1 MTAKKRSTGVTR
13 ELSALRKMIEKLA
26 KSNESKKIKAQV
38 KKVFK
43 TGKKEGLEKTRS
55 LRGDLAKG
63 LKAISKELNKIAGSI
78 EK

>member
-1 MTAKKRSTGVTR
+1 MTTKKRSVGVAK
-13 ELSALRKMIEKLA
+13 ELAALRKMIEKLA
-26 KSNESKKIKAQV
+26 KSSESKKIKDQV
-38 KKVFK
+38 KKVLK
-43 TGKKEGLEKTRS
+43 AGKKEGLEKTRS